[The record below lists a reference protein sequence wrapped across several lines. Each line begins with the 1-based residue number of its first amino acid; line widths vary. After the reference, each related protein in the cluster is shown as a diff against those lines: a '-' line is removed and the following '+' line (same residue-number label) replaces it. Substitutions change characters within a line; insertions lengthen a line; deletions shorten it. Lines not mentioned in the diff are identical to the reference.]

1 VIDTSQIY
9 RRKPTPEENNALRE
23 LFDGDDQFWEGM
35 QVVRPRTLQ
44 VKHRKEEDTAPF
56 LYNDRGTVDFLRRC
70 FPGLPENRDHLHQA
84 KFWYAVIHYYFRM
97 GMTNRAIQQE
107 RGFIFERSRIDYTVQ
122 QIRRKIKGLR
132 RNGKA
137 YSTRPRGRPRKQV

>member
-1 VIDTSQIY
+1 MGDSCAARQTQNRTYGPRGSWPAEPRGSGNGYGREFAAVGRTSSRLGKGKGPPNPAVIDTSQIY

-56 LYNDRGTVDFLRRC
+56 LYNDR
-70 FPGLPENRDHLHQA
+70 
-84 KFWYAVIHYYFRM
+84 
-97 GMTNRAIQQE
+97 
-107 RGFIFERSRIDYTVQ
+107 
-122 QIRRKIKGLR
+122 
-132 RNGKA
+132 
-137 YSTRPRGRPRKQV
+137 